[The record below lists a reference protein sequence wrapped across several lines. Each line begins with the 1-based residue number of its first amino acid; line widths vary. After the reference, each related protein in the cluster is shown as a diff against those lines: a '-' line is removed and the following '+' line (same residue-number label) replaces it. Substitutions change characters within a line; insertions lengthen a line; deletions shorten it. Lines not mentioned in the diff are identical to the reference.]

1 MQGPQARRPVAAGT
15 SIHASLVAWCRRGV
29 LVRGDSGT
37 GKTTLCLELM
47 RAGGYLV
54 ADDLVRVE
62 RCGAALYG
70 RATSATGLIELRG
83 NGIFR
88 VATSNGVQVS
98 LCVELQAVVRQER
111 LPETDTVR
119 LADVA
124 VPLLRLPAGGV
135 ATVGAVLLALH
146 ACRSR

>member
-1 MQGPQARRPVAAGT
+1 MRRPIAGGT
-15 SIHASLVAWCRRGV
+15 AIHASLVTWCRRGV
-29 LVRGDSGT
+29 LVLGESGT
-37 GKTTLCLELM
+37 GKTALCLELM

-54 ADDLVRVE
+54 ADDLVQLE

-70 RATSATGLIELRG
+70 CTTGATCLIELRG

-88 VATSNGVQVS
+88 VATSNGVQVC
-98 LCVELQAVVRQER
+98 LCVELQAVSRQER
-111 LPETDTVR
+111 LPETDTIC

-135 ATVGAVLLALH
+135 ASVGAVLLALH
-146 ACRSR
+146 ACRCR